1 MQERAQAGESGG
13 RDITP
18 APGTPQGGWGADMP
32 LYATAL
38 VLSNTEKS
46 VAVIDVDAIE
56 FDREWTDKIIDAVL
70 ELSRLPREPIRLSCT
85 HTHSGPST
93 FRLSTITEG
102 LDMARSYLD
111 ELPRRIA
118 GAVW

>member
-1 MQERAQAGESGG
+1 
-13 RDITP
+13 
-18 APGTPQGGWGADMP
+18 MP

-38 VLSNTEKS
+38 VLSNTEKP
-46 VAVIDVDAIE
+46 VAVIDVDAIG
-56 FDREWTDKIIDAVL
+56 FDREWTNKIIDAVL
-70 ELSRLPREPIRLSCT
+70 ELSRLPHEPIRLSCT